1 MSDALTYEEVRDI
14 NKVVQAWANKTRR
27 QTINAATGSIKQV
40 KQNNSYNYGL
50 ISSAGFKFP
59 RHGVFVEMGVFGGLT
74 RKEAIAQGRLKP
86 KPWFNPVLKR
96 MLPELDEELGEAN
109 GKFALNAI
117 ENAFIKNVNL

>member
-1 MSDALTYEEVRDI
+1 MSEALTIEEVREI
-14 NKVVQAWANKTRR
+14 NKVVQDWANKARR
-27 QTINAATGSIKQV
+27 QTISAATGSIKQV
-40 KQNNSYNYGL
+40 RQNNRYNYGL

-74 RKEAIAQGRLKP
+74 RKEAIAKGKLNP

-96 MLPELDEELGEAN
+96 MLPDLDKELGEAN

-117 ENAFIKNVNL
+117 ENAFIKNVDL